1 MHGDTRKHLG
11 DQTPSAEELMNDGFV
26 YMVYWREH
34 NLPPGNDYSGEP
46 NESLKKRR
54 PLADL
59 HPKDGTGNVK
69 NGLAFRVPMAGQAM
83 DPDKEDF

>member
-1 MHGDTRKHLG
+1 MHGDTRKHMG
-11 DQTPSAEELMNDGFV
+11 DQTPSAEELMDFDFAFRIFGKE
-26 YMVYWREH
+26 R
-34 NLPPGNDYSGEP
+34 NLPPENDYSGEP
-46 NESLKKRR
+46 NESLKQRR